1 MWKTWKKEI
10 IAIFA
15 ITLAMIAII
24 VVFTLRMNE
33 AVRNSGSYKPHLMVE
48 DTVYWLSAASYPS
61 SVLPEGYEEFA
72 KVETEIPPNQR
83 AEKNGEGNGI
93 AAGTSVYGSESQ
105 PGWVYVPSENDR
117 WSRFTV
123 IDLQRPFLRYNGE
136 LYLWKQSVPYES
148 LENVS
153 VSFNPKHFSST
164 GQTVSWLG
172 DWEVI
177 PTEDCTTSS
186 SAYSGGEICLNPEQ
200 PELLLVKR
208 TYTRTGETETDFH
221 IFITTESLGLDYSH
235 YEQK

>member
-1 MWKTWKKEI
+1 MWKHWKKEI
-10 IAIFA
+10 IGISAAVVAVIC
-15 ITLAMIAII
+15 II

-33 AVRNSGSYKPHLMVE
+33 AVQNSGSYKPHLMVE
-48 DTVYWLSAASYPS
+48 DTVYWLSAASYPA

-72 KVETEIPPNQR
+72 KVETEIPTNQR

-93 AAGTSVYGSESQ
+93 SLGTSVYGNESQ

-123 IDLQRPFLRYNGE
+123 IDLQRSFLRYNGE
-136 LYLWKQSVPYES
+136 LYLWNQSIPHE

-153 VSFNPKHFSST
+153 VTFNPKHFSPT
-164 GQTVSWLG
+164 GQTVSWPG
-172 DWEVI
+172 DWEVL
-177 PTEDCTTSS
+177 PSEDCTTNS
-186 SAYSGGEICLNPEQ
+186 SAYSGGEICLNPER

-208 TYTRTGETETDFH
+208 AYTRAGETETDFYA
-221 IFITTESLGLDYSH
+221 FITTESLGLDYSH